1 MRFATWKEVGIIL
14 SSIPGHS
21 VELSVNPNVFE
32 FPGTGEHR
40 LLSAWVDMF
49 PSPEVKYKDKNN
61 KVVTKLKNT
70 KGAKLGSAVRLNVV
84 PTSVHSAAVQL
95 QIFPRSLE
103 ELKVNSLVNSLKL
116 TEMFQRLAAE
126 QKIDP
131 NSPQVPALTFNVE
144 NKQALKVRNWSK
156 GESTLKPYLFQ
167 CKLVP
172 QEKSQNLNTWPLVFY
187 QGPGEL
193 SIYPTVEMMDMEVSA
208 ILRTATSVLN
218 HGSSNK
224 AVLELLNG
232 GLQWPTF
239 NEDDQMPKYREALQV
254 EDGTGLDINDDEGEY
269 ALMDPKY
276 HPKYDLVTRHT
287 TYTQYV

>member
-1 MRFATWKEVGIIL
+1 MPRGKEVGIIL

-49 PSPEVKYKDKNN
+49 PSPEVKYLDKNN

-84 PTSVHSAAVQL
+84 PTSVHAAAVQL

-103 ELKVNSLVNSLKL
+103 ELKVNSLVNRLKL

-144 NKQALKVRNWSK
+144 NKQALKVRN
-156 GESTLKPYLFQ
+156 
-167 CKLVP
+167 
-172 QEKSQNLNTWPLVFY
+172 
-187 QGPGEL
+187 
-193 SIYPTVEMMDMEVSA
+193 
-208 ILRTATSVLN
+208 
-218 HGSSNK
+218 
-224 AVLELLNG
+224 
-232 GLQWPTF
+232 
-239 NEDDQMPKYREALQV
+239 
-254 EDGTGLDINDDEGEY
+254 
-269 ALMDPKY
+269 
-276 HPKYDLVTRHT
+276 
-287 TYTQYV
+287 

>member
-103 ELKVNSLVNSLKL
+103 ELKVNSLVNRLKL

-239 NEDDQMPKYREALQV
+239 KEDDQMPKYREALQV

-276 HPKYDLVTRHT
+276 HPKYDLIIRHT

>member
-1 MRFATWKEVGIIL
+1 M
-14 SSIPGHS
+14 
-21 VELSVNPNVFE
+21 
-32 FPGTGEHR
+32 
-40 LLSAWVDMF
+40 
-49 PSPEVKYKDKNN
+49 
-61 KVVTKLKNT
+61 
-70 KGAKLGSAVRLNVV
+70 
-84 PTSVHSAAVQL
+84 
-95 QIFPRSLE
+95 
-103 ELKVNSLVNSLKL
+103 
-116 TEMFQRLAAE
+116 
-126 QKIDP
+126 
-131 NSPQVPALTFNVE
+131 
-144 NKQALKVRNWSK
+144 
-156 GESTLKPYLFQ
+156 
-167 CKLVP
+167 P

-239 NEDDQMPKYREALQV
+239 KEDDQMPKYREALQV

-276 HPKYDLVTRHT
+276 HPKYDLITRHT